1 MRPPRRA
8 NHRELVS
15 VRPIPAE
22 PQHRP
27 RRCPQRDARR
37 ASGVS
42 ARRRERT
49 RRRCG
54 TRSRDAQAHSEREKQ
69 PWPDGSHPP
78 EITTPTGKHVPVPQ
92 RCLTKRRSVPMRES
106 SALEACVSG
115 TRCSGST
122 SSRAPALKPPCCR
135 SCHIRR
141 PCMGRRE
148 SGPGLCRRAARPVV
162 RRGMRRCQMRCAR
175 RGRWRT
181 DLDASDPASWL
192 DATSD
197 EDHVAVAGESPP
209 AETWI
214 ALSTARWRSR
224 TSLHRR
230 DSPRRAGDGRT
241 SARPMK
247 KQVSPRVVGAR
258 HMATRSPGW

>member
-8 NHRELVS
+8 NHRELVP

-69 PWPDGSHPP
+69 PWLDGSHPP

-122 SSRAPALKPPCCR
+122 SSRAPALKPACCR
-135 SCHIRR
+135 ACHIRR
-141 PCMGRRE
+141 PVYGPPGI
-148 SGPGLCRRAARPVV
+148 GPGPLPARGASGSSARNASLPNAVRTTWPLADLISMRAIPLPGSTRPVT
-162 RRGMRRCQMRCAR
+162 
-175 RGRWRT
+175 RT
-181 DLDASDPASWL
+181 
-192 DATSD
+192 
-197 EDHVAVAGESPP
+197 
-209 AETWI
+209 
-214 ALSTARWRSR
+214 
-224 TSLHRR
+224 
-230 DSPRRAGDGRT
+230 
-241 SARPMK
+241 M
-247 KQVSPRVVGAR
+247 
-258 HMATRSPGW
+258 